1 MKAQIVEPQAKS
13 RPSSVCAAAAV
24 AAPSPPPTEMRA
36 HSLGFSGGKP
46 LPTGRGWGGT
56 LN

>member
-13 RPSSVCAAAAV
+13 RPSSVCAAA